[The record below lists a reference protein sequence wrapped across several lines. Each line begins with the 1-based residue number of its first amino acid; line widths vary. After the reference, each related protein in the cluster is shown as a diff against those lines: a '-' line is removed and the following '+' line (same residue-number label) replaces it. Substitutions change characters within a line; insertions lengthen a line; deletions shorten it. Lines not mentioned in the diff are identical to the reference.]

1 MSDNKHT
8 IPVRAIEPSDNR
20 RPGSAPDS
28 VRWSRVSTNADDPL
42 VREYREAF
50 LMIYKVHGQMKGSGS
65 EGKLIETM
73 VDSSVAERQPSIRRT
88 TPQMFEGQLL
98 AAPTDSQVSSPAPPL
113 AGPAPRNL
121 TFNELA
127 RRFSEQ
133 MDEVVATGKQ
143 ITAASRQMISGLK
156 DLNDGIGLLK
166 RKLSRVKY

>member
-8 IPVRAIEPSDNR
+8 IPVRAIEPSDNL

-28 VRWSRVSTNADDPL
+28 VRWPQVSTNAEDQL

-50 LMIYKVHGQMKGSGS
+50 LMIYKVHGQMKGS
-65 EGKLIETM
+65 EGELIETI

-98 AAPTDSQVSSPAPPL
+98 AAPTDSQLASPAPQL
-113 AGPAPRNL
+113 AGPAPPNM

-156 DLNDGIGLLK
+156 DLNDGIGMLK